1 MPDDHQIEPPATPDS
16 LESRPPAEADVRRK
30 IRISSPESLVRLV
43 PILLGFRPEASIV
56 ILGAE
61 PPRGTVKMTVRFS
74 LDGMDAPEVATY
86 NIDHVLNMLTRQDSS
101 MAVVIGYGPDERVT
115 PFIKLFQE
123 QASQHNLKLTELV
136 RVEDNR
142 YWSYVCTDPTCC
154 SPEGTSFDP
163 APDPALTGL
172 RPEGAS
178 GVLASREALSA
189 LVAAV
194 VGPDAESM
202 LASVSKAE
210 GRADRLIEQARAW
223 GSQTTRRYPIA
234 LAGIRAVRD
243 AILRYR
249 HGESAVISHDEAGW
263 LLLALRDLWVRDDAW
278 SRMEADHRQ
287 AHRRLWL
294 DLTRLARPGTV
305 AAPASL
311 LAFVTWQSGNGAL
324 AHVALDR
331 ALADDP
337 DYSMAHILRRTLDCG
352 MDPSKAEVPMT
363 PEQVAE
369 SYAGAAEEITA
380 ISRPWW
386 L

>member
-1 MPDDHQIEPPATPDS
+1 MPDDHQITSSTTPDAV
-16 LESRPPAEADVRRK
+16 ESPPGADVDAPRRVSITSRK
-30 IRISSPESLVRLV
+30 E
-43 PILLGFRPEASIV
+43 LLGFHPEASVV
-56 ILGAE
+56 ILGTK
-61 PPRGTVKMTVRFS
+61 PPRRTLQITLRCS
-74 LDGMDAPEVATY
+74 LDSLAAPAVAVY
-86 NIDHVLNMLTRQDSS
+86 NIEHMLAILTSEGVSQARL
-101 MAVVIGYGPDERVT
+101 IGYGPDAQVT
-115 PFIKLFQE
+115 PFIELFRA
-123 QASQHNLKLTELV
+123 QAAKHNLPLPELL
-136 RVEDNR
+136 RVESNR
-142 YWSYVCTDPTCC
+142 YWSYVCTDPTCGP
-154 SPEGTSFDP
+154 PEGTPFDP
-163 APDPALTGL
+163 KPSPELSEL
-172 RPEGAS
+172 VPEGAPS
-178 GVLASREALSA
+178 VLASREALSA

-210 GRADRLIEQARAW
+210 GRADRLIKRARASS
-223 GSQTTRRYPIA
+223 SQTTRRYPIA

-243 AILRYR
+243 AVLRYR
-249 HGESAVISHDEAGW
+249 QGDSAVISHDEAAW
-263 LLLALRDLWVRDDAW
+263 LLLSLRDSWVRDDAW
-278 SRMEADHRQ
+278 SRMEADRRQ

-311 LAFVTWQSGNGAL
+311 LAFVAWQSGNGAL

-337 DYSMAHILRRTLDCG
+337 DYRMAHILRTALDCG
-352 MDPSKAEVPMT
+352 MNPSKAKVPMT

-369 SYAGAAEEITA
+369 WYAGTTKELVA